1 MKLKID
7 PFTRSPDQASA
18 RATNAPGAIVVPPAQ
33 PGPTTRGPSAPKAG
47 PSVPPNARLFDGAAL
62 RAPTDARL
70 EVRFEPLEKLPKVP
84 LSSDVDRLPE
94 AEGVLQ
100 GWWSQAVELLTGRG
114 FGTRELAKARKT
126 VEAVRALEP
135 KFAAMSDA
143 ELGGM
148 TKHFRAELADATKSE
163 RAKLATLEAELG
175 KVPWAERPEQ
185 RTAIEKAR
193 VALYKAEQKV
203 LDDIMPEAFAAAR
216 EAARRSTGMFPYEVQ
231 VMGGALMGRGN
242 IAEMYTGEGKT
253 LAAVMPA
260 YLGALAGHGFHIATV
275 NDYLAERDASEM
287 GRIFG
292 YLGMSV
298 GVLQANQ
305 QQMLRAGE
313 AGAELAPCA
322 RKEAYDADITYSTA
336 TELGFDYLR
345 DNGVRDASERVQ
357 RPLYGVIIDEVDAIL
372 IDEARVPMII
382 AEPGPEPD
390 VETLIRHRDIVDGLD
405 WKTDV
410 EWDQEEHW
418 VSLTETGVDK
428 VSKALGID
436 TLYTSEH
443 LDKLARTQE
452 ALHARFL
459 LRRDQDYTVLGDRVM
474 TIGKNGHAQEG
485 RRYAQGLHQAIEAKE
500 GVPILPDTAMRASVT
515 MRDFLGMYAKRAGMT
530 GTALSASETFSRVY
544 SLDVVRVPQRRKLIR
559 VDHPDQVFKTVNEK
573 VATFVG
579 HVKKVHETGRPILI
593 GVEWTRTAD
602 ALAKL
607 LKDQGV
613 DVRVLTAK
621 NDAEEAEIIANAG
634 RKGSVTVV
642 TPRGGRGVDI
652 KLGGSEKTWVAEIM
666 QRDGLSK
673 ADALR
678 KAAVEREKEKAEV
691 TALGGLFVMG
701 FEHCDSRRR
710 DDQLRGRAG
719 RQGDPG
725 GTIFYSS
732 LEDPLYDGMKEAD
745 RVRGGEVAY
754 DEHTTRV
761 MTEKALDHS
770 EAGINDEL
778 VLSVPFD
785 QVFTLHRKLFYETR
799 DDVLAIDDARPVV
812 RETVRTAIDDVLAM
826 VEAAIPTGRGGV
838 LEPAIARDLYDMLR
852 DLLPLPEHGPPPD
865 WADKDVATIRSE
877 IGALTTALFERRDV
891 AVGAPIAK
899 VLERSALLEAFDAA
913 WIQHLDVLT
922 ALRQGIGLRSYAQ
935 KDPRLEF
942 KLEAAELY
950 DELMKDVRARLTRAM
965 MKTMPYF
972 APAPEEAGG

>member
-1 MKLKID
+1 LKLKID
-7 PFTRSPDQASA
+7 PFTRSPEQAAA
-18 RATNAPGAIVVPPAQ
+18 RTTNAPGAIVVPSAK
-33 PGPTTRGPSAPKAG
+33 PGPTTRAPGASKAG
-47 PSVPPNARLFDGAAL
+47 PVAPPNARLFEGASL
-62 RAPTDARL
+62 RAPTDGRL
-70 EVRFEPLEKLPKVP
+70 DVRFEPLEKLPKVP

-100 GWWSQAVELLTGRG
+100 GWWSQAVEIFTSRG

-135 KFAAMSDA
+135 KFAAMPDA
-143 ELGGM
+143 ELRGM
-148 TKHFRAELADATKSE
+148 TGTFRAELRDATRSE
-163 RAKLATLEAELG
+163 RAKLTQLESELA
-175 KVPWAERPEQ
+175 KAPWAERTDK
-185 RTAIEKAR
+185 RAAVEKAR
-193 VALYKAEQKV
+193 VSLYKAEQKV
-203 LDDIMPEAFAAAR
+203 LDALMPEAFAAAR

-260 YLGALAGHGFHIATV
+260 YLGALVGHGFHIATV

-305 QQMLRAGE
+305 QQMIRDGKVD
-313 AGAELAPCA
+313 AELKPCA
-322 RKEAYDADITYSTA
+322 RKDAYDADLTYSTA

-345 DNGVRDASERVQ
+345 DNGVRDVEQRVQ

-372 IDEARVPMII
+372 VDEARVPMII

-390 VETLIRHRDIVDGLD
+390 IENLIRHRDIVNALD

-418 VSLTETGVDK
+418 VSLTDSGAEK
-428 VSKALGID
+428 VTKALGID

-452 ALHARFL
+452 ALQARFL

-500 GVPILPDTAMRASVT
+500 GVAILPDTAMRASVT

-544 SLDVVRVPQRRKLIR
+544 GLDVVRVPQRRKLIR
-559 VDHPDQVFKTVNEK
+559 IDHPDQIFKTLNEK
-573 VATFVG
+573 VAHFVG
-579 HVKKVHETGRPILI
+579 HVAKAHQTGRPILI

-602 ALAKL
+602 ALVKL
-607 LKDQGV
+607 LQDQGIEA
-613 DVRVLTAK
+613 RVLTAK

-634 RKGSVTVV
+634 RKGAVTVV

-652 KLGGSEKTWVAEIM
+652 KLGGSDKTWVTELM
-666 QRDGLSK
+666 QREGLSK
-673 ADALR
+673 ADALK
-678 KAAVEREKEKAEV
+678 KAAVEREKQKAEV

-732 LEDPLYDGMKEAD
+732 LEDPLYDGMKEVD
-745 RVRGGEVAY
+745 RVRTAEAAY
-754 DEHTTRV
+754 DEHGARV
-761 MTEKALDHS
+761 MTERGLDHS
-770 EAGINDEL
+770 EAAINDEL

-785 QVFTLHRKLFYETR
+785 EVFTLHRTRFYETR
-799 DDVLAIDDARPVV
+799 DDVLAIQDCRHVV
-812 RETVRTAIDDVLAM
+812 HETVRTAIDDVLAM
-826 VEAAIPTGRGGV
+826 VEAAIPSGRHGE

-865 WADKDVATIRSE
+865 WADKDIAAIRTE
-877 IGALTTALFERRDV
+877 ISGLTEALFQRRDA

-922 ALRQGIGLRSYAQ
+922 SLRQGIGLRSYAQ

-942 KLEAAELY
+942 KSEAAELY
-950 DELMKDVRARLTRAM
+950 DELMKDVRERLTRAM

-972 APAPEEAGG
+972 AQAPELPES